1 MQYIISR
8 VKGVVV
14 CLLCQSTSLLHY
26 LSTSLPLYFS
36 GFFSSLIAFNP
47 YPFSTSSELLE
58 GDLKTGSNPDPVF
71 GKAMTS
77 LILLVSHRMAINR
90 SNPRAIPPCGGAP
103 NLRAWR
109 RCENL
114 PISSSSSYIVSCIN
128 RENREITLRTSFMMY
143 SCNAAS
149 WTRTLP
155 PPIS

>member
-14 CLLCQSTSLLHY
+14 CFPIL
-26 LSTSLPLYFS
+26 LPLYLHSPPFELLHLHS
-36 GFFSSLIAFNP
+36 FFSSLIAFKP
-47 YPFSTSSELLE
+47 YPLSTSSELLE

-77 LILLVSHRMAINR
+77 LILFVSHNMAINR
-90 SNPRAIPPCGGAP
+90 SNPKAIPPCGGAP

-114 PISSSSSYIVSCIN
+114 PISSSSSYIVSRFNTGIG
-128 RENREITLRTSFMMY
+128 EFTLRTSFMMY

>member
-1 MQYIISR
+1 VVEEGQWENADNMQYIISR

-14 CLLCQSTSLLHY
+14 CFLCQSTSLLHY
-26 LSTSLPLYFS
+26 SSTSLPLYFS
-36 GFFSSLIAFNP
+36 AFFSSLIAFNP
-47 YPFSTSSELLE
+47 YPLSTSAELFD

-71 GKAMTS
+71 GKAITS

-114 PISSSSSYIVSCIN
+114 PISSSSNYFVSRVDRRYGGDYLEDFLHN
-128 RENREITLRTSFMMY
+128 VL
-143 SCNAAS
+143 
-149 WTRTLP
+149 L
-155 PPIS
+155 